1 MCHVRGFFKLVVLML
16 SVTLVGC
23 ASSLVRIDTWQGD
36 PAGAADAAV
45 LKSPGEITVVQVNG
59 REMTNFRPGTVPG
72 LCISV

>member
-23 ASSLVRIDTWQGD
+23 ASSLARIDTWQG
-36 PAGAADAAV
+36 
-45 LKSPGEITVVQVNG
+45 ENG